1 MESTLYTCMVFTHSY
16 SFAAKSHSFFR
27 HVNYSCTY
35 TVHTYFPWTFLHI
48 LTSSSIT
55 ITFKNGMH
63 LRKLS
68 SAQMPAKTQ
77 IIRLCHVKGSSRL
90 DGPARNFHL
99 PMLVFNALLS
109 IMGDKISCTLCP
121 KLKGL
126 SDVLPTSK
134 RKWSY
139 PFPTPSTQCYAS
151 GDVDSYPTA
160 VVSIFEDSSSTI
172 LLLVVASG
180 A

>member
-1 MESTLYTCMVFTHSY
+1 MGYFSILEGLEIKDWQNVECLSMWTQIHMESTLYCIHALLQPPCRRPLGSLRLPCISSAVGEKWMCDEWTPKDVCGEASTLPHSLQNLTHS
-16 SFAAKSHSFFR
+16 SDTPATCVHIL
-27 HVNYSCTY
+27 Y
-35 TVHTYFPWTFLHI
+35 THTFHEVFYI

-99 PMLVFNALLS
+99 FMLVFNALYL
-109 IMGDKISCTLCP
+109 
-121 KLKGL
+121 
-126 SDVLPTSK
+126 
-134 RKWSY
+134 
-139 PFPTPSTQCYAS
+139 
-151 GDVDSYPTA
+151 
-160 VVSIFEDSSSTI
+160 
-172 LLLVVASG
+172 
-180 A
+180 

>member
-1 MESTLYTCMVFTHSY
+1 MESTLYSIHALLLIRCKISLILQIRQQLVY
-16 SFAAKSHSFFR
+16 I
-27 HVNYSCTY
+27 Y
-35 TVHTYFPWTFLHI
+35 TVHTYFPWTLLHI

-99 PMLVFNALLS
+99 FMLVFNALLS
-109 IMGDKISCTLCP
+109 IIGDKISCTLCP

-126 SDVLPTSK
+126 SDVLLTSK
-134 RKWSY
+134 REWGFPS
-139 PFPTPSTQCYAS
+139 PTPSMQCYAS
-151 GDVDSYPTA
+151 RVWPLT
-160 VVSIFEDSSSTI
+160 
-172 LLLVVASG
+172 L
-180 A
+180 

>member
-1 MESTLYTCMVFTHSY
+1 MYIINTNPHGKYFVRYSRTPTHSLQNLT
-16 SFAAKSHSFFR
+16 HS
-27 HVNYSCTY
+27 SDTSTTLCTY

-77 IIRLCHVKGSSRL
+77 LIRLCHVKGSSRL

-99 PMLVFNALLS
+99 SMLVFNALLS

-134 RKWSY
+134 REWSY
-139 PFPTPSTQCYAS
+139 PFPTPSMQCYAS
-151 GDVDSYPTA
+151 GDVCHYG
-160 VVSIFEDSSSTI
+160 
-172 LLLVVASG
+172 LR
-180 A
+180 

>member
-1 MESTLYTCMVFTHSY
+1 MESTLYGIHALLLIRCKISLILQIRQQPVYIDRTHILSIKF
-16 SFAAKSHSFFR
+16 S
-27 HVNYSCTY
+27 
-35 TVHTYFPWTFLHI
+35 FLHI

-90 DGPARNFHL
+90 VGPARNFHL
-99 PMLVFNALLS
+99 SMLVFNALLS

-126 SDVLPTSK
+126 SGVLPTSK
-134 RKWSY
+134 R
-139 PFPTPSTQCYAS
+139 
-151 GDVDSYPTA
+151 
-160 VVSIFEDSSSTI
+160 E
-172 LLLVVASG
+172 
-180 A
+180 

>member
-27 HVNYSCTY
+27 HVNNSCTY
-35 TVHTYFPWTFLHI
+35 TAHTYFPWSFLHI

-77 IIRLCHVKGSSRL
+77 IIRLCHVKGSSCL
-90 DGPARNFHL
+90 DGPVRNFHL
-99 PMLVFNALLS
+99 FMLVFN
-109 IMGDKISCTLCP
+109 IIGDKISCTLCP

-126 SDVLPTSK
+126 SDILPTSK
-134 RKWSY
+134 REWSF
-139 PFPTPSTQCYAS
+139 PSPTPSTQCYGS

-160 VVSIFEDSSSTI
+160 VVTIFEDSSSTI